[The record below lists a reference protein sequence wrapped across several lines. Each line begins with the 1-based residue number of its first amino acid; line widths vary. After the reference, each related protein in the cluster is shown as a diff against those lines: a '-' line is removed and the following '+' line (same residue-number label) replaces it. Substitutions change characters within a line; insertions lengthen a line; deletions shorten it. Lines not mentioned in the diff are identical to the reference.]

1 MGCCREGYGGGG
13 GRASEDAT
21 WLSCVSV
28 SVFNYFFWLHWVSVA
43 LVCAFLSCG
52 EQGLLFIAVCGLIVL
67 ASLLW
72 SAGSAVVGPSCS
84 AACGIFL
91 GRGGTVSPYPLH
103 HQGSPPTGFCVAR
116 VLMQRLL
123 GCCESLRIF
132 QTFEK
137 VVSA

>member
-43 LVCAFLSCG
+43 LVWAFLSCG

-103 HQGSPPTGFCVAR
+103 HQGSPPTGF
-116 VLMQRLL
+116 LWP
-123 GCCESLRIF
+123 
-132 QTFEK
+132 
-137 VVSA
+137 VS